1 MKSDAEVLEEMRL
14 DVYLGALGEGGTHKC
29 VRLLERLPI
38 IGEPN
43 VLYLVRDEEGF
54 ANPRVWE
61 NNEYIPVDFPTDLSA
76 FARIS
81 YVDSKARELKALIE
95 GKADK
100 VHTHHVAD
108 IVDFPN
114 IPSVEG
120 LLSKTEANNLYQ
132 QKGEYLTPQDISH
145 LQPKHD
151 VTLETTAKDVVPAI
165 NEIKGMIDDYDVS
178 GKQDKNDANINVK
191 NGDTT
196 ITNVVEALNY
206 LDESTIK
213 KINVGAFSSMAFAG
227 GAQIGNATKDG
238 WCRLCEW
245 RVTNLAKSYTTFE
258 VCQIDGTGNFYLTE
272 FTLTT
277 RQNRSNNGTM
287 IYVNYF
293 HINKTTTT
301 DSKFS
306 DVIKVCFASENSDY
320 ANITLFGKV
329 YQSNSLYTFIKRKG
343 PDWSVEGGYR
353 IIPTLGT
360 RVQPTFLDLSQV
372 YEQYDVNSFIEESHI
387 M

>member
-81 YVDSKARELKALIE
+81 YVDSKARELKTLIE

-206 LDESTIK
+206 LDENTIK
-213 KINVGAFSSMAFAG
+213 KINVGAFSSMAFDG
-227 GAQIGNATKDG
+227 GARIGMAKKDG
-238 WCRLCEW
+238 WCQLW
-245 RVTNLAKSYTTFE
+245 TWFATNGGKSYSTFE
-258 VCQIDGTGNFYLTE
+258 VAQCDGATGAYYFTE
-272 FTLTT
+272 FTLST
-277 RQNRSNNGTM
+277 RGDHSNAGTNVFVHYM
-287 IYVNYF
+287 K
-293 HINKTTTT
+293 HTKTTTAIT
-301 DSKFS
+301 QS
-306 DVIKVCFASENSDY
+306 DFKDLIKIHFNDDTRRITVFA
-320 ANITLFGKV
+320 KV
-329 YQSNSLYTFIKRKG
+329 FKDNALYSFLKRKG
-343 PDWSVEGGYR
+343 PDWSVTSGYSR
-353 IIPTLGT
+353 FPSLGTDVDPEYIGDGIPTSDFDPNYF
-360 RVQPTFLDLSQV
+360 VD
-372 YEQYDVNSFIEESHI
+372 DSHI
-387 M
+387 F